1 MTKKIDKIDKKI
13 TDNDHTNKCIAT
25 QEFSSLLWKSITAR
39 LAPVNLATK
48 ADITDLLKKADF
60 DDKLKTLNKKVI
72 SRKSKHADAEKKSKW
87 SKK

>member
-1 MTKKIDKIDKKI
+1 M
-13 TDNDHTNKCIAT
+13 
-25 QEFSSLLWKSITAR
+25 WKSITAR

-60 DDKLKTLNKKVI
+60 DDKLKTLNKKVT
-72 SRKSKHADAEKKSKW
+72 SCKRKHADAEKKSKW